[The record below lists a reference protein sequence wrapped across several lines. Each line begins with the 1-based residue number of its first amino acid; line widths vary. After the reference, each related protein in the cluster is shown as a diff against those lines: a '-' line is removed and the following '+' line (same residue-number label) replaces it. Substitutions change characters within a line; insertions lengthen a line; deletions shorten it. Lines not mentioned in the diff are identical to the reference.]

1 MRKTTAYGRKLA
13 RQGRRNELSGVEHAV
28 HAASILKAISTRRSR
43 EAPPMPGG
51 ECLEDIG
58 RNTARDS
65 ELKVRAALESLL
77 HGTETL
83 DRDQDLATL
92 NAALVL
98 GLERML
104 QILFRTERP
113 RADAVIDLNRL
124 PQDARESV
132 QRFVLAREA
141 INRARE
147 RWEQHGQWGLD
158 GPGRGD
164 LVAGIDLY
172 SQLLHDSTPEQMTA
186 AWREADRLLRELYKQ
201 ETSHELL

>member
-1 MRKTTAYGRKLA
+1 MKKTTAYGRKLA
-13 RQGRRNELSGVEHAV
+13 QQGRRNEMSLGLRAL
-28 HAASILKAISTRRSR
+28 HAASIMKTISTRRDR
-43 EAPPMPGG
+43 NAPPMPGG
-51 ECLEDIG
+51 ECWESIG
-58 RNTARDS
+58 RDTARTSDW
-65 ELKVRAALESLL
+65 KVRAALESLL

-83 DRDQDLATL
+83 DRDQDLSTL

-98 GLERML
+98 GSERML

-132 QRFVLAREA
+132 QRFAAAREA

-147 RWEQHGQWGLD
+147 RWEQRGQWGLD

-164 LVAGIDLY
+164 LVAGIELY
-172 SQLLHDSTPEQMTA
+172 SELLHSSTPEQMTA
-186 AWREADRLLRELYKQ
+186 AWREADRLLRELYEK

>member
-98 GLERML
+98 GSERML

-113 RADAVIDLNRL
+113 RASRCNALCW
-124 PQDARESV
+124 
-132 QRFVLAREA
+132 
-141 INRARE
+141 RARPSTA
-147 RWEQHGQWGLD
+147 RASAGSSTANGVLTAQA
-158 GPGRGD
+158 
-164 LVAGIDLY
+164 VATW
-172 SQLLHDSTPEQMTA
+172 SPASTSIPSCCMTA
-186 AWREADRLLRELYKQ
+186 PPSR
-201 ETSHELL
+201 

>member
-1 MRKTTAYGRKLA
+1 M
-13 RQGRRNELSGVEHAV
+13 
-28 HAASILKAISTRRSR
+28 
-43 EAPPMPGG
+43 
-51 ECLEDIG
+51 
-58 RNTARDS
+58 
-65 ELKVRAALESLL
+65 RAALESLL

-98 GLERML
+98 GSERML

-113 RADAVIDLNRL
+113 RADAAIDLNRL

-147 RWEQHGQWGLD
+147 RWEQRGQWGLD

-201 ETSHELL
+201 ETSQ